1 MPCYAGLLTVYLN
14 LGGGGGGE
22 GGISGVYRGQCKC
35 IKCTLPKVCGI
46 VILALAAQSASLS

>member
-14 LGGGGGGE
+14 LGGGGGG
-22 GGISGVYRGQCKC
+22 GLAVFTGANVKC

-46 VILALAAQSASLS
+46 VILALAAQSASLA

>member
-1 MPCYAGLLTVYLN
+1 MLKCLLTVFNSL
-14 LGGGGGGE
+14 LEPGGGGGG
-22 GGISGVYRGQCKC
+22 GIFAVFTGANVKC